1 MSMDNAL
8 AAMIQSAAGTGAPLN
23 PSSRYYG
30 DGVEQTTLADGTV
43 VAYLSRRIIPR
54 TSTYTST
61 QNYSVVAGDRLDN
74 LAARFL
80 GDPILFWMICDA
92 NGTDDPESLV
102 AEPGRVIQIPLVSG
116 IPPGARNG

>member
-1 MSMDNAL
+1 MDNAL
-8 AAMIQSAAGTGAPLN
+8 QALVRSAVGTGAPTN

-30 DGVEQTTLADGTV
+30 TSVEQTTLPDGTV
-43 VAYLSRRIIPR
+43 VSYLSRRIIPP
-54 TSTYTST
+54 STVYRQT
-61 QNYSVVAGDRLDN
+61 QNYTVVAGDRLDT

-80 GDPILFWMICDA
+80 GDPILFWMIADA
-92 NGTDDPESLV
+92 NGAENPDDLT